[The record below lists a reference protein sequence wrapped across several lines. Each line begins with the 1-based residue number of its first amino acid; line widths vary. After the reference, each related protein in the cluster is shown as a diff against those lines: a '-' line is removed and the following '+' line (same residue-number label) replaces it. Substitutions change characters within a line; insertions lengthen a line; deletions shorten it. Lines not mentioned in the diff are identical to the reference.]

1 MEIKFASGVKLL
13 PSYSSQIWYTSENKA
28 MNHYDLLVISL
39 SDLWQNCSN
48 PWCSSL
54 KYFFREDAQACLVK
68 NVNSEQI
75 CIEIVLIIII
85 LTFQG
90 SNIPLTPR
98 QVDKLVATLDRD
110 GDGEIDYR

>member
-1 MEIKFASGVKLL
+1 MSSEKCFRIK
-13 PSYSSQIWYTSENKA
+13 I
-28 MNHYDLLVISL
+28 
-39 SDLWQNCSN
+39 
-48 PWCSSL
+48 
-54 KYFFREDAQACLVK
+54 
-68 NVNSEQI
+68 NSEQI
-75 CIEIVLIIII
+75 CIEIVLIINI